1 MSRSYLNVLDFP
13 SAELLAQ
20 EMVRLAGNESAYLE
34 YFWWKVVARMMV
46 MMVIM
51 MINTVIFFMIISMT
65 INVVTQEHY
74 DVHDMPEGRE
84 QAMCQLC
91 DNLHQVVVA
100 GIMMSAV

>member
-51 MINTVIFFMIISMT
+51 MINNVIFIVIISIT
-65 INVVTQEHY
+65 INVVT
-74 DVHDMPEGRE
+74 PGALR
-84 QAMCQLC
+84 CT
-91 DNLHQVVVA
+91 
-100 GIMMSAV
+100 